1 MSKIKGFYSAVD
13 KAAKELTRSKG
24 TGKEFMV
31 EVAKTKGVK
40 PTEIQT
46 RKLQSIA
53 DLPKM
58 SKDEFIKELEKNPP
72 PVLRETVLG
81 ELDDKAKFKEYQRIA
96 EEEYGRSYGEL
107 DHNEQVHVEGLVDS
121 DNARYSEYKTEGG
134 ENYREIL
141 MKLPSMSEKE
151 RDRMMA
157 LEAEHRRKPKGAQ
170 YAFEAS
176 PEGQEMKALQE
187 KYKQDQFRSG
197 HWDEPNVLAHMRVQD
212 RLIPQ
217 PPEMRYVAFNKNS
230 GFPSQD
236 FATPEELDAYIKTL
250 PENIQNSLVIKQTQI
265 EKPPKKVLHVEEI
278 QSDWHQKGRQKGY
291 IDPNKPPFTVE
302 QDVHGVYR
310 VKDQNGETFAPW
322 VDGEQTWGFA
332 TPESATNAMQNNMS
346 RLPKTEGVPD
356 APFKKNWH
364 ELAMKRLLNY
374 ASENGYDKIAITPGA
389 EQAKRYDLAKHI
401 NDLQYDPQTKTL
413 TAWDHSGNK
422 VVDRMNTSEDQ
433 LADYIGKEGAEKL
446 LAQNPQDT
454 HVKQLFGADLTFGGE
469 GMKGFYDEMIP
480 SYLNQFGKKY
490 NVQVSPFDIEQ
501 PSATNPNNLTLP
513 GYAPQPVPTM
523 QFHGFDITPEMRE
536 EITTQGLP
544 MFSGGGAVFDP
555 EGEDYDYDTAKSA
568 GLGATGE
575 GENQGHWGSVTMAS
589 EEDKKLHGLPE
600 DSYML
605 LKGRKHETW
614 NKAEDAEKARGSEI
628 VKRGSRYYSI
638 PKKYADGGAV
648 IASVGGQYDTQPDM
662 RDGGNV
668 IQGTAFKK
676 GGKVTVSNN
685 PDAMLMDV
693 HDKKFGK
700 GGALKK
706 AIKGVQE
713 ILPSEQREE
722 NLRKMLESSKIK
734 ERLYHATPKSF
745 SEFKPGGA
753 DPTVSGKAIWMSTDP
768 ERQPAAHNIHNYFG
782 NDPYKEGVNVMP
794 VHVQAK
800 NPLVLDDPTMI
811 EWAREVF
818 AGGSKEFPELM
829 APNWVDQ
836 VRKEGYDSIQFA
848 DPYDLGDPHE
858 IIMFEPN
865 KIKSAIGNRGTYDT
879 TDPDITK
886 HNGGLAQ
893 IQRK

>member
-13 KAAKELTRSKG
+13 KAAQALTRTKG

-72 PVLRETVLG
+72 PQLRETQIGEPTQKEVRELAEQFMHDDAVEEAGMNSRNRFETEDDVESIFEDKMYNEEQKYLDLAREHIIDQGLG
-81 ELDDKAKFKEYQRIA
+81 TKYHD
-96 EEEYGRSYGEL
+96 
-107 DHNEQVHVEGLVDS
+107 
-121 DNARYSEYKTEGG
+121 YKTEGG

-141 MKLPSMSEKE
+141 MRLPSDAKRNQKRMFELEAKE
-151 RDRMMA
+151 RRSSVG
-157 LEAEHRRKPKGAQ
+157 RNFGNI
-170 YAFEAS
+170 S
-176 PEGQEMKALQE
+176 PEEVEELNQLRELAKNP
-187 KYKQDQFRSG
+187 KQDYQSK

-212 RLIPQ
+212 RIVPTYTKAQIDDIGRRMAENLGVDAKSLASGSPSIAVQRGVITPLEAAQ
-217 PPEMRYVAFNKNS
+217 FSHAKKFKNVDTT
-230 GFPSQD
+230 G
-236 FATPEELDAYIKTL
+236 AT
-250 PENIQNSLVIKQTQI
+250 Q
-265 EKPPKKVLHVEEI
+265 KVLHVEEI
-278 QSDWHQKGRQKGY
+278 QSDWHQEGRKKGY
-291 IDPNKPPFTVE
+291 ENPEVEARRKELEKLAWPYMEANKPIPAE
-302 QDVHGVYR
+302 LKAKID
-310 VKDQNGETFAPW
+310 A
-322 VDGEQTWGFA
+322 
-332 TPESATNAMQNNMS
+332 
-346 RLPKTEGVPD
+346 LPPIMEKGVPD

-544 MFSGGGAVFDP
+544 MFSKGGAVFDP
-555 EGEDYDYDTAKSA
+555 EGEDYDYETAKSA

-575 GENQGHWGSVTMAS
+575 GENEGHWGSVTMAS
-589 EEDKKLHGLPE
+589 EEDKKLHGLPD

-614 NKAEDAEKARGSEI
+614 HKAEDAEKARGSEI

-638 PKKYADGGAV
+638 PKGYADGGVVRA
-648 IASVGGQYDTQPDM
+648 AVGGQYNTQPDM
-662 RDGGNV
+662 GDGENI
-668 IQGTAFKK
+668 IQGTVFKR
-676 GGKVTVSNN
+676 GGRVNVSKN
-685 PDAMLMDV
+685 PDTML
-693 HDKKFGK
+693 
-700 GGALKK
+700 
-706 AIKGVQE
+706 
-713 ILPSEQREE
+713 
-722 NLRKMLESSKIK
+722 
-734 ERLYHATPKSF
+734 
-745 SEFKPGGA
+745 
-753 DPTVSGKAIWMSTDP
+753 
-768 ERQPAAHNIHNYFG
+768 
-782 NDPYKEGVNVMP
+782 
-794 VHVQAK
+794 
-800 NPLVLDDPTMI
+800 LDLI
-811 EWAREVF
+811 SR
-818 AGGSKEFPELM
+818 
-829 APNWVDQ
+829 N
-836 VRKEGYDSIQFA
+836 
-848 DPYDLGDPHE
+848 
-858 IIMFEPN
+858 
-865 KIKSAIGNRGTYDT
+865 
-879 TDPDITK
+879 
-886 HNGGLAQ
+886 
-893 IQRK
+893 